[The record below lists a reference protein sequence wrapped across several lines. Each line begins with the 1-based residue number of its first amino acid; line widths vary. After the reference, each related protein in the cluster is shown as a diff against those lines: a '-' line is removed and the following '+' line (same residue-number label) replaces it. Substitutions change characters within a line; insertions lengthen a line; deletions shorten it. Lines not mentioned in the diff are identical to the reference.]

1 MNILSEKK
9 HENAIVELEI
19 EIPVEKVELEYKAVF
34 EKIRKNAKVDG
45 FRKGKAP
52 VQMIETKFREY
63 ADEEVAENLAKSTVF
78 EAVKEKELMPIME
91 PKIHYDKVQRNEP
104 FQYKAFLEL
113 MPTVELGEYKGIKV
127 DEAACEVADEDVV
140 SEINITRERAAST
153 EPITD
158 PEAVVENGHLVKF
171 QLKRIDNVEP
181 GQVDSVEFREYS
193 IVVGKSKDEFTLD
206 KHMTGLKVNDEKEI
220 TIEYPDSYYISDMAG
235 QKITYLIKISEI
247 STVTLPELT
256 DDFAKEAGY
265 ESVEDMK
272 AKTKE
277 NLENF
282 VKNRIS
288 TDVRN
293 SLIGKISES
302 SKFDIP
308 ESMVLN
314 EMYTLFEKTQER
326 VGYRAE
332 SIDQFAQ
339 VVGIDPEEFRNQ
351 LRSDA
356 TKTIKNTLI
365 LSEISK
371 KEEIKASEEKYQE
384 VLGKFAASMNK
395 ETAEIEKMIEENDGK
410 ASIENDIRLENTMDF
425 IYDNADINKLKAIPF
440 EEFARKKMGQ

>member
-1 MNILSEKK
+1 
-9 HENAIVELEI
+9 V
-19 EIPVEKVELEYKAVF
+19 
-34 EKIRKNAKVDG
+34 
-45 FRKGKAP
+45 
-52 VQMIETKFREY
+52 
-63 ADEEVAENLAKSTVF
+63 
-78 EAVKEKELMPIME
+78 
-91 PKIHYDKVQRNEP
+91 
-104 FQYKAFLEL
+104 
-113 MPTVELGEYKGIKV
+113 
-127 DEAACEVADEDVV
+127 
-140 SEINITRERAAST
+140 
-153 EPITD
+153 TD

-181 GQVDSVEFREYS
+181 GQADSVEFREYS
-193 IVVGKSKDEFTLD
+193 IVVGKSRDEYTLD
-206 KHMTGLKVNDEKEI
+206 RHMTGLKVNDEKEI

-247 STVTLPELT
+247 SEVTLPELT
-256 DDFAKEAGY
+256 DEFAKEAGY

-272 AKTKE
+272 NKTRA

-288 TDVRN
+288 IDVKN
-293 SLIGKISES
+293 ALIGKIAES
-302 SKFDIP
+302 STFDIP

-339 VVGIDPEEFRNQ
+339 VIGVDPEEFRNQ

-371 KEEIKASEEKYQE
+371 KEDIKASEEKYKE
-384 VLGKFAASMNK
+384 VLEKFAASMNK

-410 ASIENDIRLENTMDF
+410 LSIENDIRLESTMDF
-425 IYDNADINKLKAIPF
+425 VYNNADINKLKTIPF